1 MKSRKKAESSTSG
14 PDAWWLFAQDDCKAT
29 SKLLKGGPW
38 NLVCFHAQQGAEKA
52 LKAFLRLRE
61 GNVPRVHALAKLI
74 ELCAKHDRTF
84 LRLKTIALSLDRY
97 YIPTRYPE
105 AAPGSLP
112 EGLPNQADAKSAASE
127 LQKVLRFVKPKL
139 IKPLRGPLG
148 L

>member
-1 MKSRKKAESSTSG
+1 MKSKTKAKSYISG
-14 PDAWWLFAQDDCKAT
+14 LDAWWHFAEDDRKAVT
-29 SKLLKGGPW
+29 KLLRGGPW

-52 LKAFLRLRE
+52 LKSFLRFRA
-61 GNVPRVHALAKLI
+61 GDVPRVHSLAKLI

-112 EGLPNQADAKSAASE
+112 EGLPNSNDARSAARE
-127 LQKVLRFVKPKL
+127 LQRVLHFVKPKL
-139 IKPLRGPLG
+139 TETVHNPLG